1 MESALSN
8 ICHAN
13 NKHILDCWPFFLF
26 QSVTLIA
33 FQSGVLSAH
42 THRAHLH
49 YHFLRFQTEG
59 RVISAFRLVSY
70 PKYKQVLL
78 KKARKE
84 ILPYTM
90 KNRVSINLQFITART
105 KTDIKRTDNAEV

>member
-1 MESALSN
+1 MR
-8 ICHAN
+8 
-13 NKHILDCWPFFLF
+13 
-26 QSVTLIA
+26 

-78 KKARKE
+78 KKKIEKRNMALHTEKSRFNKFT
-84 ILPYTM
+84 IH
-90 KNRVSINLQFITART
+90 VIIART
-105 KTDIKRTDNAEV
+105 KTDIKRG